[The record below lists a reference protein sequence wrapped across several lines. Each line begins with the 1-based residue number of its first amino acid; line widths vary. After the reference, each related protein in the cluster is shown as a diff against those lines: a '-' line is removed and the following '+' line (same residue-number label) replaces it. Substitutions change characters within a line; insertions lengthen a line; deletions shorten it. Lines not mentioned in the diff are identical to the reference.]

1 MEAIGITANLHKAE
15 ALEIAKKLIGLC
27 EDYNLKV
34 HLTIECASLLGK
46 SDMGY
51 SMHEIAD
58 MSDILVVLGGDGTL
72 LKVAR
77 EFFMADIPIL
87 GINLGHIGFLA
98 EVEMSD
104 LEPSME
110 RILKGDYEIEERLM
124 LSSQVIRNGEVAA
137 SFHSLNDMVVSKGPF
152 SRIIMLEA
160 YVNDQLLETY
170 PGDGVI
176 VASPTGST
184 AYSLSAG
191 GPIVNPNL
199 NVLIVT
205 PICPHMLHH
214 RSVIISEK
222 EVVHIKVFTQQAEV
236 ILTVDG
242 QHGFQLKN
250 NDEIIIQKSEHS
262 TKLVKVSDVN
272 FYALLHRKLRER

>member
-34 HLTIECASLLGK
+34 LLTIECASLLGK

-51 SMHEIAD
+51 SMHEIAE

-262 TKLVKVSDVN
+262 TRLVKVSDVN